1 MISLPEAGKS
11 RVKALA
17 HGVSVEG
24 CFLFHRWSLYAV
36 SYMVEVATQLSA
48 ASFIRVIIPFMKVEP
63 SRPNHPSKA
72 PPSDTVTM
80 VIRFQY
86 VNFVGGLA
94 QTFRL

>member
-17 HGVSVEG
+17 HGVSVKG

-36 SYMVEVATQLSA
+36 SYMVEVARQLSVA
-48 ASFIRVIIPFMKVEP
+48 FFIRVIIPFMKVEP
-63 SRPNHPSKA
+63 SRPKHHSKA
-72 PPSDTVTM
+72 PPCDTVTM

-86 VNFVGGLA
+86 INFVGGRA